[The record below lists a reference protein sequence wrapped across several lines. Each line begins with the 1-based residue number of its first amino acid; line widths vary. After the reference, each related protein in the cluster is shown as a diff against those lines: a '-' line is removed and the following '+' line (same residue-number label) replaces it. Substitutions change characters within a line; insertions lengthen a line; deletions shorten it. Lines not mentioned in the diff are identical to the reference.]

1 VEKLLLFG
9 FLTWFTGNPLLAL
22 LAVLFLSGLGYG
34 YVSGSLFRAP
44 RAIERWS
51 AIRQLD
57 RAVVTNP
64 HDAVARADLGR
75 LLVEAGRPARALPHL
90 EAAAE
95 RAPEVAETA
104 YYLGAACLG
113 TGDLARG
120 SRLIEQALARD
131 PKLRYGEPHLALADY
146 FLGHGR
152 PAEALPHLERFTAIH
167 ASSVEGRYKLA
178 RAALAAGDPGRAR
191 AALDEAASLYRAAP
205 SFKRR
210 EERLWRLKAAWLR
223 RRLLAAGSTI
233 G

>member
-34 YVSGSLFRAP
+34 YVSGGLFRAP
-44 RAIERWS
+44 RAIERWTT
-51 AIRQLD
+51 IRQLE
-57 RAVVTNP
+57 RAVTTNP

-75 LLVEAGRPARALPHL
+75 LLVEAGRPARAEPHL
-90 EAAAE
+90 EAAAA

-113 TGDLARG
+113 VGDLARG
-120 SRLIEQALARD
+120 RPLIERALARE
-131 PKLRYGEPHLALADY
+131 PKLRYGEPYLVLADY
-146 FLGHGR
+146 FLAHHQ

-178 RAALAAGDPGRAR
+178 RAALAAGEPERAR
-191 AALDEAASLYRAAP
+191 AALDEAVDVYRAAP
-205 SFKRR
+205 RFKRR

-223 RRLLAAGSTI
+223 RRVPAPRRMVG
-233 G
+233 

>member
-1 VEKLLLFG
+1 MEKLLFFG
-9 FLTWFTGNPLLAL
+9 LLTWITGSPLLAL
-22 LAVLFLSGLGYG
+22 VAVLLLSGLGYG
-34 YVSGSLFRAP
+34 YVSGGLFRAP

-51 AIRQLD
+51 AIRQLE
-57 RAVVTNP
+57 RAVATNP
-64 HDAVARADLGR
+64 HDAAARADLGR

-113 TGDLARG
+113 AGDLARG
-120 SRLIEQALARD
+120 QLLIEHALAAD

-178 RAALAAGDPGRAR
+178 RAAFAAGTPARAR
-191 AALDEAASLYRAAP
+191 AALDEAADVYRAAP

-223 RRLLAAGSTI
+223 RRVTAA
-233 G
+233 